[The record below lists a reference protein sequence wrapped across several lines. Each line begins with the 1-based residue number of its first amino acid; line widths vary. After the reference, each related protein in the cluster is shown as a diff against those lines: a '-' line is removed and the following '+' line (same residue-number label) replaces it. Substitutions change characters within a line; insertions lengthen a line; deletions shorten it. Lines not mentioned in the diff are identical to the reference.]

1 MQSKSLLNSRRF
13 RRLIPAIV
21 PVLAGS
27 LLVQASFASLAP
39 QRASKKSSS
48 MTGDQ
53 RIAHA
58 LSRLTFGARP
68 GDFEKV
74 KAMGVEAFIDQQLDP
89 DSIDNTA
96 VIAKLR
102 KLATLNMATPV
113 IIDQYTPPK
122 PVALPSP
129 PPPKPAEISSPEV
142 KTAAYSLNRTPQL
155 STTPGTAAMQ
165 NEMSAK
171 PEDAGKM
178 PAVQTPV
185 PTASPKPTPPPK
197 NPQMVVT
204 DLQRGKLLRA
214 VYSDRQLYELMAD
227 FWENHFSIFANKD
240 DDRYLLTS
248 FDRET
253 IRPFAMGR
261 FRDLLGATAHSP
273 AMLFYLDN
281 WRSSVPRPYP
291 AKDGK
296 PAGVDGGL
304 NENYARELMELHT
317 LGVDGGY
324 TQKDVQEVARCF
336 SGWTIEKPNA
346 EGLFLYRPGLHDD
359 GEKLVL
365 GHKILAGGGIADG
378 ERVLDILA
386 THPSTARFIA
396 TKLARRFISDDPPP
410 AVIDRAAAVF
420 LKTDGSIRETL
431 RAIITSPEFFSTT
444 AYRAKVRSPF
454 EYAAA
459 ALRATAAETDGDR
472 PVLDFIS
479 RMGQPLFGRI
489 TPDGYSDRAE
499 QWLSSG
505 AMVARLNFAAALA
518 TNRLKG
524 TRIDPANV
532 LSGVDLTKKDEVA
545 SRLMQIMLTGDASA
559 QTHAALEK
567 VWKPEP
573 VAILPATQ
581 NQTPTQNQVQTYPFP
596 GYPPEFSPLNTSR
609 PGKPQIPLVPPTKFV
624 KGGPNAIPN
633 SYIVVLNDDVVSNS
647 APLQL
652 RHDTIEAIAN
662 AHAAAHSGKVGYIYA
677 TVLKGYSIMLPTEAD
692 AIALSND
699 PQVKWVEANSMGKFD
714 SAGAAVGPVPAS
726 YSRDAQSP
734 PPSADYVSSLMALLI
749 GSPEFQRR

>member
-1 MQSKSLLNSRRF
+1 MPP
-13 RRLIPAIV
+13 IA
-21 PVLAGS
+21 PVLAGI
-27 LLVQASFASLAP
+27 LVVQASFASLGT
-39 QRASKKSSS
+39 QRPSKKSSS
-48 MTGDQ
+48 MTADQ
-53 RIAHA
+53 RVAHV

-74 KAMGVEAFIDQQLDP
+74 KAMGVDAFITQQLDP

-102 KLATLNMATPV
+102 RLPTLNMATPV
-113 IIDQYTPPK
+113 IIEQYTPPK
-122 PVALPSP
+122 PAVSPSP
-129 PPPKPAEISSPEV
+129 APAKPEEMKAPDA
-142 KTAAYSLNRTPQL
+142 KTAANSLNQTPQL
-155 STTPGTAAMQ
+155 STNPTLPAMP
-165 NEMSAK
+165 NEMSARL
-171 PEDAGKM
+171 EDALKA
-178 PAVQTPV
+178 PVVQTAAQNAP
-185 PTASPKPTPPPK
+185 PKPTPTPK

-204 DLQRGKLLRA
+204 DLQRSKLLRA
-214 VYSDRQLYELMAD
+214 VYSDRQLYELMVD

-253 IRPFAMGR
+253 IRPFALGR

-304 NENYARELMELHT
+304 NENYAREIMELHT

-359 GEKLVL
+359 GEKVVL

-410 AVIDRAAAVF
+410 SVIDRAAAIF

-431 RAIITSPEFFSTT
+431 RAIITSPEFFSTA

-454 EYAAA
+454 EYVAAA
-459 ALRATAAETDGDR
+459 MRATSAETDGDR
-472 PVLDFIS
+472 PVLDFIG

-505 AMVARLNFAAALA
+505 AMIARLNFAAALT

-524 TRIDPANV
+524 TTVKFEQLLD
-532 LSGVDLTKKDEVA
+532 GVDQNNRATVA
-545 SRLMQIMLTGDASA
+545 SKMISLTLWGDVSEGTRSA
-559 QTHAALEK
+559 LAK
-567 VWKPEP
+567 
-573 VAILPATQ
+573 
-581 NQTPTQNQVQTYPFP
+581 
-596 GYPPEFSPLNTSR
+596 
-609 PGKPQIPLVPPTKFV
+609 
-624 KGGPNAIPN
+624 
-633 SYIVVLNDDVVSNS
+633 
-647 APLQL
+647 
-652 RHDTIEAIAN
+652 TIE
-662 AHAAAHSGKVGYIYA
+662 STA
-677 TVLKGYSIMLPTEAD
+677 TVASSTAPP
-692 AIALSND
+692 N
-699 PQVKWVEANSMGKFD
+699 
-714 SAGAAVGPVPAS
+714 VPAAF
-726 YSRDAQSP
+726 DARTAPAFISEL
-734 PPSADYVSSLMALLI
+734 ATLLI